1 MGYHSD
7 RVQRAERRFRSVPPP
22 LRLGWKLD
30 RVRSVT
36 SGGSRSRFR
45 GLADSKRGVGSS
57 GSTVGMMAFEQIPK
71 KDWYSIL
78 GADPSASVSDLKQKY
93 QKLILMYHPDK
104 QSADAPAGS
113 VEECI
118 QKFIEID
125 QAWKILGNEET
136 KKEYDLQRHEDDL
149 RNMGPVDARIY
160 LEEMSWNEDDH
171 SFSLSCRCGGKYSV
185 SKDEAEEVTLISCD
199 TCSLIIELL
208 HYC

>member
-1 MGYHSD
+1 
-7 RVQRAERRFRSVPPP
+7 
-22 LRLGWKLD
+22 
-30 RVRSVT
+30 
-36 SGGSRSRFR
+36 
-45 GLADSKRGVGSS
+45 
-57 GSTVGMMAFEQIPK
+57 MMAFEQIPK

-78 GADPSASVSDLKQKY
+78 EADPSASVSDLKQKY

-104 QSADAPAGS
+104 QSADVPAGT

-118 QKFIEID
+118 QKFIEVD

-149 RNMGPVDARIY
+149 RNMGPVDARVY

-199 TCSLIIELL
+199 MCSLVIELL
-208 HYC
+208 HYR

>member
-1 MGYHSD
+1 
-7 RVQRAERRFRSVPPP
+7 
-22 LRLGWKLD
+22 
-30 RVRSVT
+30 
-36 SGGSRSRFR
+36 
-45 GLADSKRGVGSS
+45 
-57 GSTVGMMAFEQIPK
+57 MMAFEQMPK
-71 KDWYSIL
+71 KDWYSVL

-104 QSADAPAGS
+104 QSADVPAET

-149 RNMGPVDARIY
+149 RNMGPVDAQVY
-160 LEEMSWNEDDH
+160 LEELSWNEDDH
-171 SFSLSCRCGGKYSV
+171 SFSLSCRCGGTYSI
-185 SKDEAEEVTLISCD
+185 SKDEAEVVTLISCD

-208 HYC
+208 QKK

>member
-7 RVQRAERRFRSVPPP
+7 RVRRAERRFRSVPPP
-22 LRLGWKLD
+22 LWLGWKLD

-45 GLADSKRGVGSS
+45 GLADGRLGVGSS
-57 GSTVGMMAFEQIPK
+57 GFTVGMMAFEQIPK

-93 QKLILMYHPDK
+93 QKLILTYHPDK

-125 QAWKILGNEET
+125 QAWKILGDEEA

-208 HYC
+208 HYH

>member
-1 MGYHSD
+1 
-7 RVQRAERRFRSVPPP
+7 
-22 LRLGWKLD
+22 
-30 RVRSVT
+30 
-36 SGGSRSRFR
+36 
-45 GLADSKRGVGSS
+45 
-57 GSTVGMMAFEQIPK
+57 MMAFEQIPK

-93 QKLILMYHPDK
+93 QKLVLMYHPDK
-104 QSADAPAGS
+104 QSADVPAGT

-136 KKEYDLQRHEDDL
+136 KREYDLQRREDDL
-149 RNMGPVDARIY
+149 RNMGPVDAQVY
-160 LEEMSWNEDDH
+160 LEEMCWNEEDH

-185 SKDEAEEVTLISCD
+185 SKDEAEDVTLISCD

-208 HYC
+208 HSG

>member
-1 MGYHSD
+1 
-7 RVQRAERRFRSVPPP
+7 
-22 LRLGWKLD
+22 
-30 RVRSVT
+30 
-36 SGGSRSRFR
+36 
-45 GLADSKRGVGSS
+45 
-57 GSTVGMMAFEQIPK
+57 MAFEQIPK

-78 GADPSASVSDLKQKY
+78 EADPSASVSDLKQKY

-104 QSADAPAGS
+104 QSADVPAGT

-118 QKFIEID
+118 QKFIEVD

-149 RNMGPVDARIY
+149 RNMGPVDARVYI
-160 LEEMSWNEDDH
+160 EEMSWNEDDH

-199 TCSLIIELL
+199 MCSLVIELL
-208 HYC
+208 HYR

>member
-1 MGYHSD
+1 
-7 RVQRAERRFRSVPPP
+7 
-22 LRLGWKLD
+22 
-30 RVRSVT
+30 
-36 SGGSRSRFR
+36 
-45 GLADSKRGVGSS
+45 
-57 GSTVGMMAFEQIPK
+57 MAFEQIPR

-104 QSADAPAGS
+104 QSADVPAGT

-149 RNMGPVDARIY
+149 RNMGPVDARVY
-160 LEEMSWNEDDH
+160 LEEMSWNEGDH
-171 SFSLSCRCGGKYSV
+171 SFSLSCRCGGKYIV
-185 SKDEAEEVTLISCD
+185 SKDEAKEVTLISCD

-208 HYC
+208 HCH

>member
-1 MGYHSD
+1 
-7 RVQRAERRFRSVPPP
+7 
-22 LRLGWKLD
+22 
-30 RVRSVT
+30 
-36 SGGSRSRFR
+36 
-45 GLADSKRGVGSS
+45 
-57 GSTVGMMAFEQIPK
+57 MMAFEQIPK

-78 GADPSASVSDLKQKY
+78 EADPSASVSDLKQKY

-104 QSADAPAGS
+104 QSADVPAGT

-118 QKFIEID
+118 QKFIEVD

-149 RNMGPVDARIY
+149 RNMGPVDARVYI
-160 LEEMSWNEDDH
+160 EEMSWNEDDH

-199 TCSLIIELL
+199 MCSLVIELL
-208 HYC
+208 HYR